1 MAYWI
6 QSTITRKGQA
16 TIPKAV
22 REHLGLKPGD
32 RVRFHLHPHGG
43 VSLGRVRPVTDL
55 KGMVEWDGPPV
66 SIEDMDQA
74 ITEGIAER
82 VGVREP

>member
-1 MAYWI
+1 MEE
-6 QSTITRKGQA
+6 STVTAKGQI

-32 RVRFHLHPHGG
+32 RLRFFMHPHGG
-43 VSLGRVRPVTDL
+43 VSIGKVIPVTAL
-55 KGMVEWDGPPV
+55 KGIIPWNGPPV
-66 SIEDMDQA
+66 SIEEMNQA
-74 ITEGIAER
+74 IADGIAER